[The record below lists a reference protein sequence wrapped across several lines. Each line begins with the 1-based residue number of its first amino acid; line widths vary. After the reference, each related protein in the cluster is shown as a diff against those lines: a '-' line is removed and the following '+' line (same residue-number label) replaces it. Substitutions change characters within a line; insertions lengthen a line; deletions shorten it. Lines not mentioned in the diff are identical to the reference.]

1 MNKLIMIAAVG
12 KNRELGYKNNL
23 IWRLKEDM
31 MHFKNTTINHHVLM
45 GENTYISLEKP
56 LPNRINMVLSNS
68 GKKYPDDVLVFNS
81 IEEFNNKRKD
91 IKDDIYIIGGASIYK
106 EFIDKCDILLLT
118 NINDT
123 TKFCDVYFPEFNK
136 ENYTLEVIK
145 ESKDS
150 NPSFSIVKYIKKD
163 K

>member
-81 IEEFNNKRKD
+81 IEEFDNKRKD

-136 ENYTLEVIK
+136 KNYTLEVIQ
-145 ESKDS
+145 ESKGS
-150 NPSFSIVKYIKKD
+150 TPSFSIVKYIKKD

>member
-81 IEEFNNKRKD
+81 IEEFDNKRKD

-136 ENYTLEVIK
+136 KNYTLEVIK
-145 ESKDS
+145 ESKGS
-150 NPSFSIVKYIKKD
+150 TPSFSIVKYIKKD